1 MRKAAMPPMAQE
13 CFRRATDAHH
23 MADAAENP
31 DEKADLLGVEQRWL
45 AIARIYDLKQRPEGQ
60 PKKKPGP

>member
-1 MRKAAMPPMAQE
+1 
-13 CFRRATDAHH
+13 
-23 MADAAENP
+23 MADLAENP